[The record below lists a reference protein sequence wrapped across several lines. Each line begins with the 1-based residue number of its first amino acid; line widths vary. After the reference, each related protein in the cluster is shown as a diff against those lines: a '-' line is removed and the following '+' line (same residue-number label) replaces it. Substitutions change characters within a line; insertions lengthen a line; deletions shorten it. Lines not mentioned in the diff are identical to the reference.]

1 MRRYLSSLSLALLA
15 LTTLYAFATSNG
27 PTLPLAP
34 TQSQAVAPDLAD
46 QPGYV
51 DFSEV
56 DAWFEDAPSTE
67 VDIQGPLV
75 DLVAEAAASS
85 DPNFSQIMG
94 DVTAIQVRGFPLS
107 PSRASS
113 VTTKMD
119 AFAAS
124 LADDGWRRVIFVREN
139 DEQVSVYIRE
149 VDDRIAGITLLSL
162 RPEEET
168 VFVNVVG
175 SLTPD
180 QVALLGRGLNL
191 SSLEQID
198 VSENTP

>member
-1 MRRYLSSLSLALLA
+1 MRRFLSSLSLALLA
-15 LTTLYAFATSNG
+15 LTTLYAFATSTG

-34 TQSQAVAPDLAD
+34 AQSQAVSNVAD

-51 DFSEV
+51 DFAEI
-56 DAWFEDAPSTE
+56 DAWFKDAPSTE
-67 VDIQGPLV
+67 VEIQGPLV

-85 DPNFSQIMG
+85 DPNFSRIMG
-94 DVTAIQVRGFPLS
+94 DVTVIQVRGFPLRT
-107 PSRASS
+107 SRAAS
-113 VTTKMD
+113 VTSKMND
-119 AFAAS
+119 FAAS

-191 SSLEQID
+191 SSLEQVD